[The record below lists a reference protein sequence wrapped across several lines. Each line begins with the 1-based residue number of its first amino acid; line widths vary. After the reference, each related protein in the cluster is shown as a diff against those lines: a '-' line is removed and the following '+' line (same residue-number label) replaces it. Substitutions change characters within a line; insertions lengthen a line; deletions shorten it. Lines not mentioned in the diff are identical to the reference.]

1 MQTTDSTALDG
12 TDRAALSLV
21 AAWMGERFYRSFRI
35 ATEDTDDPTPFDAT
49 LMQRERRVGV
59 TLARLWEDD
68 GLAASG
74 ASELER
80 LVSADLDDGG
90 GYVLWVPPGAALPLE
105 EPARSQ
111 FRLTVTRGLG
121 GLAPGERRELRIPAI
136 LRLAK
141 IDTEGAYVSVTG
153 GLAAHWTQISDRV
166 PGAFHL
172 DSRALHRLPEEAAEL
187 AIIVSL
193 VRDRAAVLGTEEMSE
208 IEVHDHWLVSR
219 LPDGQPGGL
228 TAVAAPATF
237 DAADG
242 AAARRSFRRAAA
254 RASEQRAASDLD
266 FNVLVVIAAL
276 GHIEEELVTA
286 ALRGMSPAAYSAT
299 DLIVLVADGQV
310 RQVLQPRKL
319 PWQQ

>member
-1 MQTTDSTALDG
+1 MSASSPLISTT
-12 TDRAALSLV
+12 AA
-21 AAWMGERFYRSFRI
+21 
-35 ATEDTDDPTPFDAT
+35 ATSCGC
-49 LMQRERRVGV
+49 R
-59 TLARLWEDD
+59 
-68 GLAASG
+68 
-74 ASELER
+74 
-80 LVSADLDDGG
+80 
-90 GYVLWVPPGAALPLE
+90 
-105 EPARSQ
+105 PARRCHWKNRPASQ

-276 GHIEEELVTA
+276 GAHRGGARDGGVARHEPRRIQRDRSDRARRGRPGAAGAAASQTA
-286 ALRGMSPAAYSAT
+286 LAA
-299 DLIVLVADGQV
+299 VG
-310 RQVLQPRKL
+310 
-319 PWQQ
+319 